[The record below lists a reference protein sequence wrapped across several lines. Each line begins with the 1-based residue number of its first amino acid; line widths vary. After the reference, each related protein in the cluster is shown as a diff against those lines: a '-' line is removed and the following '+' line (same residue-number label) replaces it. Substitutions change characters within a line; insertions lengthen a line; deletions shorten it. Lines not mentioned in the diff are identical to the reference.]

1 MSWKRDFYK
10 VFDRRCIIS
19 SETRNASC
27 NSRSF
32 FYRFSPIERKEKKT
46 QIDFRI
52 IVYFCFDR
60 KLL

>member
-10 VFDRRCIIS
+10 VSDRRCIIS

-32 FYRFSPIERKEKKT
+32 SIDFLRLREKEKKH
-46 QIDFRI
+46 
-52 IVYFCFDR
+52 
-60 KLL
+60 KLILE